1 MSNDQQGTHNKRAST
16 KVEFLAGL
24 GSAFLTIT
32 ITYPI
37 TKLIYR
43 QILEHSSA
51 RSSLDTIRT
60 EGLRVL
66 YRGSLLPMLQRG
78 VELSSMFGIYRMMT
92 IPLERF
98 QMNENLEILC
108 ACTLSG
114 TFESFFMP
122 LERVQMLL
130 VSRDYDHKFKNMLH
144 AIKIIG
150 KDYSLKEFYRGFNIV
165 LFRNISSNSC
175 FFLTKEVV
183 HKRVDFSDI
192 ALNQNVQHFMLGSA
206 LGTLMTVLFYPVKV
220 IKVTIQKQLG
230 GRFRS
235 VKEVTQEIYAIKG
248 QGLYNFYRGVII
260 NAVRALFSWGVT
272 NSSYEYIK
280 KRIS

>member
-1 MSNDQQGTHNKRAST
+1 MSNNQKETQNERASA

-32 ITYPI
+32 ITYPV

-51 RSSLDTIRT
+51 PSSFKTIRN
-60 EGLRVL
+60 EGLHVL
-66 YRGSLLPMLQRG
+66 YRGALLPMLQRG

-98 QMNENLEILC
+98 QMNEYLEIVC
-108 ACTLSG
+108 ACSLSG

-130 VSRDYDHKFKNMLH
+130 VSRDYNHKFKNMLH
-144 AIKIIG
+144 AVKIIG
-150 KDYSLKEFYRGFNIV
+150 KDYSLKEFYRGYNIV

-175 FFLTKEVV
+175 FFITKEVV
-183 HKRVDFSDI
+183 HKRVDFSNI
-192 ALNQNVQHFMLGSA
+192 ALNQNVQHFMFGSA
-206 LGTLMTVLFYPVKV
+206 LGTLMTLLFYPVKV
-220 IKVTIQKQLG
+220 IKVNLQKQLG
-230 GRFRS
+230 GRFKS
-235 VKEVTQEIYAIKG
+235 VKEVMQEIYAING

-260 NAVRALFSWGVT
+260 NGGRALFSWGIT

>member
-1 MSNDQQGTHNKRAST
+1 MSNNQEETQNERASA

-32 ITYPI
+32 ITYPV

-51 RSSLDTIRT
+51 PSSFKTIRN
-60 EGLRVL
+60 EGLHVL
-66 YRGSLLPMLQRG
+66 YRGALLPMLQRG

-98 QMNENLEILC
+98 QMNEYLEIVC
-108 ACTLSG
+108 ACSLSG

-130 VSRDYDHKFKNMLH
+130 VSRDYNHKFKNMLH
-144 AIKIIG
+144 AVKIIG
-150 KDYSLKEFYRGFNIV
+150 KDYSLKEFYRGYNIV

-175 FFLTKEVV
+175 FFITKEVV
-183 HKRVDFSDI
+183 HKRVDFSNI
-192 ALNQNVQHFMLGSA
+192 ALNQNVQHFMFGSA
-206 LGTLMTVLFYPVKV
+206 LGTLMTLLFYPVKV
-220 IKVTIQKQLG
+220 IKVNLQKQLG
-230 GRFRS
+230 GRFKS
-235 VKEVTQEIYAIKG
+235 VKEVMQEIYAING

-260 NAVRALFSWGVT
+260 NGGRALFSWGIT

>member
-1 MSNDQQGTHNKRAST
+1 MSNNQPKTQNEHASA

-32 ITYPI
+32 ITYPV

-51 RSSLDTIRT
+51 RGSFKTIRN
-60 EGLRVL
+60 EGLHVL
-66 YRGSLLPMLQRG
+66 YRGALLPMLQRG

-98 QMNENLEILC
+98 QMNEYLEIVC
-108 ACTLSG
+108 ACSLSG

-130 VSRDYDHKFKNMLH
+130 VSRDYNHKFQNMLH
-144 AIKIIG
+144 AVKIIG
-150 KDYSLKEFYRGFNIV
+150 KDYSLKEFYRGYNIV

-175 FFLTKEVV
+175 FFITKEVV

-192 ALNQNVQHFMLGSA
+192 ALNQNVQHFMFGSA
-206 LGTLMTVLFYPVKV
+206 LGTLMTLLFYPVKV
-220 IKVTIQKQLG
+220 IKVNLQKQLG

-235 VKEVTQEIYAIKG
+235 VKEVMQEIYAING

-260 NAVRALFSWGVT
+260 NGGRALFSWGIT

-280 KRIS
+280 KHIS

>member
-1 MSNDQQGTHNKRAST
+1 MSNNQQETHNERAST

-51 RSSLDTIRT
+51 RRSLNTLRT

-66 YRGSLLPMLQRG
+66 YRGALLPMLQRG

-92 IPLERF
+92 VPLERF
-98 QMNENLEILC
+98 QMNEYLEIVC
-108 ACTLSG
+108 ACSLSG

-122 LERVQMLL
+122 LERVQLLL
-130 VSRDYDHKFKNMLH
+130 VSRDYNHKFKNILH
-144 AIKIIG
+144 AVKIIG
-150 KDYSLKEFYRGFNIV
+150 KDYSLKEFYRGYHIV
-165 LFRNISSNSC
+165 LFRNIGSNSC
-175 FFLTKEVV
+175 FFITREVV

-192 ALNQNVQHFMLGSA
+192 ASNQNVQHFMLGSA
-206 LGTLMTVLFYPVKV
+206 LGTVMTLLFYPVKV
-220 IKVTIQKQLG
+220 IKVNIQKQLG
-230 GRFRS
+230 GRFRG
-235 VKEVTQEIYAIKG
+235 VKEVMQEIYAING

-260 NAVRALFSWGVT
+260 NGGRALISWGIT